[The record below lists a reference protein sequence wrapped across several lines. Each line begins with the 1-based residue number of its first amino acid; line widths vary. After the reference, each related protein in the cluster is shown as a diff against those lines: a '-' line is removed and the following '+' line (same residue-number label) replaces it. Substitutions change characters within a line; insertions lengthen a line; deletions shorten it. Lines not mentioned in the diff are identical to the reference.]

1 MSTATI
7 SVCHTQREIL
17 KQEEAVFS
25 HIPGINKLRQAPPE
39 TIPEL
44 EAKYP
49 DAAFALMIA
58 GNLFTGDREQNEI
71 HQRAYTAILNGEP
84 ITGVRFKYDYD
95 LESYLLN
102 HMWD

>member
-7 SVCHTQREIL
+7 SVRHTQREIL

-58 GNLFTGDREQNEI
+58 GIDDFKSNNLFEVFLR
-71 HQRAYTAILNGEP
+71 
-84 ITGVRFKYDYD
+84 
-95 LESYLLN
+95 YLAGAK
-102 HMWD
+102 